1 MFPNRWQE
9 AKHFRNRSYYLRDL
23 TEYGMSCVVKLSILS
38 QNWDSIFSEIVERA
52 YCEINDEH
60 RYKKARLFLL
70 RQHQQHQQV

>member
-1 MFPNRWQE
+1 
-9 AKHFRNRSYYLRDL
+9 
-23 TEYGMSCVVKLSILS
+23 MSCVVKLSILS